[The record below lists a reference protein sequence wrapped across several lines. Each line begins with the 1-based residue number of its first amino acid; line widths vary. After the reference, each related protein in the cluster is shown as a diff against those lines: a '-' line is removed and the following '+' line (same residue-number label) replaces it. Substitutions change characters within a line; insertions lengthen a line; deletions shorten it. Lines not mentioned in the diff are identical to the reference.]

1 MFNLVRNLVSVYEFE
16 YLLYLDCLQTVSS
29 EKQVYQLN
37 ESNLPSES
45 KKVLKSKW
53 NTLFM
58 ALTNYRPIT
67 TLKYSKLA

>member
-16 YLLYLDCLQTVSS
+16 YLLYLDCLLTVSS

-45 KKVLKSKW
+45 KKVLKSK
-53 NTLFM
+53 
-58 ALTNYRPIT
+58 
-67 TLKYSKLA
+67 